1 MQRLRLFLQQFR
13 QTLLTFGAVNNK
25 EERRTLLIANQLKCQ
40 LEEDLTSQI
49 LLTIAEAQDIKP
61 KKVLL
66 RRANVLKPAEEYM
79 LNHLK
84 ENVTTPNICQ
94 EIGVSKRTL
103 EYIFKDFY
111 QTTPKA
117 YLKQL
122 RLNYLRQSILKNP
135 QMNINDLA
143 EDLGFLHRG
152 QLARDYQK
160 LFGELPSQTLKK
172 L

>member
-1 MQRLRLFLQQFR
+1 
-13 QTLLTFGAVNNK
+13 
-25 EERRTLLIANQLKCQ
+25 
-40 LEEDLTSQI
+40 
-49 LLTIAEAQDIKP
+49 
-61 KKVLL
+61 
-66 RRANVLKPAEEYM
+66 M
-79 LNHLK
+79 LNNLK
-84 ENVTTPNICQ
+84 ESVTTPNICQ

-135 QMNINDLA
+135 QINITDLA
-143 EDLGFLHRG
+143 EGLGFLHRG

-160 LFGELPSQTLKK
+160 LFGELPSRPLNK

>member
-1 MQRLRLFLQQFR
+1 ML
-13 QTLLTFGAVNNK
+13 V
-25 EERRTLLIANQLKCQ
+25 
-40 LEEDLTSQI
+40 
-49 LLTIAEAQDIKP
+49 
-61 KKVLL
+61 
-66 RRANVLKPAEEYM
+66 RRANVLKQAEKYM

-84 ENVTTPNICQ
+84 VNVTTTNICQ

-122 RLNYLRQSILKNP
+122 RLNYLRQSMLKNP
-135 QMNINDLA
+135 QIKINDLA

-160 LFGELPSQTLKK
+160 LFGELPSQTVKK
-172 L
+172 S